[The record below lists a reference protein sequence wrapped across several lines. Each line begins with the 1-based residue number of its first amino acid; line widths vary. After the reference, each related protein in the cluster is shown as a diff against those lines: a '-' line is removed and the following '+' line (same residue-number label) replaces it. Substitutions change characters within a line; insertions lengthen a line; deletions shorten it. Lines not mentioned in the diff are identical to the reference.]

1 MLSAVQVARGRV
13 GDEAREASVESLS
26 LEPILLFSN
35 SVQAANWFDKH
46 GMPTV
51 TIGAGRYESHT
62 GERVRGPAGVRQR
75 LPTGGGTGDAGDGEG
90 VIMATLVVIDYENE
104 VRAEEVRLAL
114 LKMQK
119 EYLVDLI
126 DAVIVVR
133 DAKGKVKL
141 RQLYDLT
148 TAGAISGGFWGAL
161 IGLLFLN
168 PLFGIA
174 VGAAAGAISGALR
187 DVGIDDNFM
196 KSLGETLK
204 PDSAALC
211 VLIRQM
217 TADKVLEEIQ
227 KFGGTLVKTNLSHE
241 NEAKLRDA
249 LASTQKAAGAAN

>member
-1 MLSAVQVARGRV
+1 
-13 GDEAREASVESLS
+13 
-26 LEPILLFSN
+26 
-35 SVQAANWFDKH
+35 
-46 GMPTV
+46 
-51 TIGAGRYESHT
+51 
-62 GERVRGPAGVRQR
+62 
-75 LPTGGGTGDAGDGEG
+75 
-90 VIMATLVVIDYENE
+90 MATLVVIDYENE

-133 DAKGKVKL
+133 DAKGNVKL

-148 TAGAISGGFWGAL
+148 VAGAISGGFWGAL
-161 IGLLFLN
+161 VGLLFLN

-174 VGAAAGAISGALR
+174 VGATAGAISGALR

-196 KSLGETLK
+196 KNLGETLK

-217 TADKVLEEIQ
+217 TADKVLEEIR
-227 KFGGTLVKTNLSHE
+227 KFGGTLIQTNLSHE

-249 LASTQKAAGAAN
+249 LASAQKGAGAATAG